1 MSFYEVGS
9 YVLDM
14 PHQYEAS
21 IIIINSDF
29 FNSLSEEDQAVINEA
44 RRKALNTLN
53 RFPTRLWKDIVR
65 SWKKKEWNLLH
76 LMIRR
81 SGKMR
86 QRLSIRNLRGK

>member
-21 IIIINSDF
+21 VIIINSDF

-44 RRKALNTLN
+44 MEEGAEYFKQI
-53 RFPTRLWKDIVR
+53 PTRLWKDIVR

-86 QRLSIRNLRGK
+86 RRLSIGIYRGK